1 MGIKFD
7 WTISVGTLIEALA
20 VVFTVVSMYVSMV
33 RRMDKME
40 FKLDLIY
47 QWFSINVLSDKGE

>member
-20 VVFTVVSMYVSMV
+20 VVFTVISMYISMV

-47 QWFSINVLSDKGE
+47 QWFSINVLSDKGD